1 MILVLVNFR
10 HDNIQCGA
18 VREEG
23 ICGKERGVEITRSG
37 ELLGLI
43 PTCNSS
49 RTRQRL
55 IQETPLATSHLWWG
69 SQDIRKADTKSTETR
84 GAHSWRKE
92 RIWKYHTNLVLPRQ
106 TFNADYCFA
115 YILYIKKT
123 LPFGTL
129 LDHIETI
136 ASLPCLA
143 IFGPKRAFWDP
154 PLHIMGGWQ
163 GPKLPETNLVLA

>member
-1 MILVLVNFR
+1 MKMTSAAFHDFFSTVDAKVQSDLAKFAMILVLVNFR

-43 PTCNSS
+43 PTCSSS

-84 GAHSWRKE
+84 GAHS
-92 RIWKYHTNLVLPRQ
+92 
-106 TFNADYCFA
+106 
-115 YILYIKKT
+115 
-123 LPFGTL
+123 
-129 LDHIETI
+129 
-136 ASLPCLA
+136 
-143 IFGPKRAFWDP
+143 
-154 PLHIMGGWQ
+154 
-163 GPKLPETNLVLA
+163 